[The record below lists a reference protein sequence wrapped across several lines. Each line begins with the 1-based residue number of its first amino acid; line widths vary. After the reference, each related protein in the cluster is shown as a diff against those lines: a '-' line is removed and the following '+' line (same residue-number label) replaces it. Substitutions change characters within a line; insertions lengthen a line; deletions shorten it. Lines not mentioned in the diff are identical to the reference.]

1 MANYQDQSSIIQN
14 SNEELQEITRF
25 LQQKEDPAN
34 PKTVLIGGW
43 AVHSYNPWYGSIDID
58 LITNSK
64 TRKNLKEHLVSTR
77 GFVRARNLDDTKRV
91 EKKVED
97 GKYIIIDFGN
107 REQED
112 PFEGQTSHL
121 TYDILDGQTELK
133 PIGGGLF
140 FSVPKRTILLIFK
153 MKAAWDR
160 NYRIGHDESHDIEWE
175 KGKLRK
181 DRADILA
188 LLDPV
193 TGGRDIDLSILG
205 QKMEEYRFLRQ
216 CLDEIITDAD
226 AIGFYGRLPEDD
238 VKVLIERLKELIG

>member
-121 TYDILDGQTELK
+121 TYDILDG
-133 PIGGGLF
+133 
-140 FSVPKRTILLIFK
+140 
-153 MKAAWDR
+153 
-160 NYRIGHDESHDIEWE
+160 
-175 KGKLRK
+175 
-181 DRADILA
+181 
-188 LLDPV
+188 
-193 TGGRDIDLSILG
+193 
-205 QKMEEYRFLRQ
+205 
-216 CLDEIITDAD
+216 
-226 AIGFYGRLPEDD
+226 
-238 VKVLIERLKELIG
+238 